1 MCQTWKF
8 HWKLL
13 KKFRFMIVILQLYH
27 KATWCSCTVCAIE
40 THLSFPKRQLLYAT
54 MWHVASVCH
63 LQSYLR
69 HFAFEAATWTICQ
82 VVTYDLLRLA
92 SCSSYWFASPSLGI
106 TLFISETP
114 EKDTCATLR
123 NTNWEIQLHSTSID
137 WFASLCACIW
147 LCNADSASF
156 FFCRLPSPSVAL
168 PPLPI
173 FPFLWQ
179 PLNLKFKDSCRIQIK
194 HILCVT

>member
-1 MCQTWKF
+1 
-8 HWKLL
+8 
-13 KKFRFMIVILQLYH
+13 
-27 KATWCSCTVCAIE
+27 
-40 THLSFPKRQLLYAT
+40 

-123 NTNWEIQLHSTSID
+123 NTNWEIQLHSMSLD

-173 FPFLWQ
+173 FPFLVQ

-194 HILCVT
+194 HILCVRCKAVVEPLEDQSTPLGIQSSFKFNWPPRSILQRWRITKINESF